1 MNYHSD
7 EWIMNEVKEHYTESL
22 TYFKPN
28 QIVGIFYQGSGN
40 YGLDYENSDVDTK
53 LILTPSLKDIVFNKK
68 PVSTT
73 HVRADNS
80 HTDWKDIRA
89 YISTFRKQNLNFL
102 EILFTKYRSIN
113 YHYLP
118 YWKTLE
124 IHREEIAHYN
134 PYAAVKAMKGVAM
147 EKYHAFQHLYPSKA
161 DVLGQYSY
169 DPKQLHH
176 LLRVEDYLERY
187 IAGEKYENC
196 LIPLNTDYLLAVKRG
211 LYHVDDAVR
220 IAEESMNHILQ
231 MSEEFCDKTPNKGDP
246 KVDEILDM
254 VQWNIM
260 RFAVKD
266 ELERTEN
273 QT

>member
-1 MNYHSD
+1 MNFHSD

-22 TYFKPN
+22 AYFKPN

-68 PVSTT
+68 PASTT
-73 HVRADNS
+73 HVRANDS
-80 HTDWKDIRA
+80 HTDWKDIRL
-89 YISTFRKQNLNFL
+89 YINTFRKQNLNFL

-147 EKYHAFQHLYPSKA
+147 EKYHALQHEYPSK
-161 DVLGQYSY
+161 VEQLKKYGY
-169 DPKQLHH
+169 DFKQLHH

-211 LYHVDDAVR
+211 LYHVDDAVK

-231 MSEEFCDKTPNKGDP
+231 LSEDFCDKTPNKGDP

-266 ELERTEN
+266 ELERAGD
-273 QT
+273 QI

>member
-22 TYFKPN
+22 AYFKPN

-68 PVSTT
+68 PASTT
-73 HVRADNS
+73 HMRANDS
-80 HTDWKDIRA
+80 HTDWKDIRL
-89 YISTFRKQNLNFL
+89 YINTFRKQNLNFL

-147 EKYHAFQHLYPSKA
+147 EKYHALQHKYPSKV
-161 DVLGQYSY
+161 DVLAQYGY
-169 DPKQLHH
+169 DPKQLSH
-176 LLRVEDYLERY
+176 LVRVEEFLRSYINGDSYQDCLLPKNADY
-187 IAGEKYENC
+187 I
-196 LIPLNTDYLLAVKRG
+196 LNLKKGYYALSSALD
-211 LYHVDDAVR
+211 
-220 IAEESMNHILQ
+220 IAETSMAHINDLYDRG
-231 MSEEFCDKTPNKGDP
+231 MILFENKPDPN
-246 KVDEILDM
+246 VDELLDN
-254 VQWNIM
+254 VQYNIM
-260 RFAVKD
+260 EWAIRN
-266 ELERTEN
+266 ELS
-273 QT
+273 

>member
-7 EWIMNEVKEHYTESL
+7 EYIMEQVKRHYTHGL
-22 TYFKPN
+22 TIYKPN
-28 QIVGIFYQGSGN
+28 QIVGIFCQGSPN
-40 YGLDYENSDVDTK
+40 YELDYENSDVDTK
-53 LILTPSLKDIVFNKK
+53 LIVVPTLKDIVFARK

-73 HVRADNS
+73 HILPNEEHLDTKDVRSYLNL
-80 HTDWKDIRA
+80 
-89 YISTFRKQNLNFL
+89 FRKQNLNFL

-147 EKYHAFQHLYPSKA
+147 EKYYALQHEYPSKIEQ
-161 DVLGQYSY
+161 LKKYGY
-169 DPKQLHH
+169 DFKQLHH

-187 IAGEKYENC
+187 INGEKYENC

-211 LYHVDDAVR
+211 LYHVDDAVK

-231 MSEEFCDKTPNKGDP
+231 LSEDFCDKTPNKGNP

-260 RFAVKD
+260 QFAVKD
-266 ELERTEN
+266 ELERTGD
-273 QT
+273 